1 MMLGELCAAE
11 FPGRCAG
18 VFFTRRNLSHLL
30 KYFLTIVSRLLIV
43 LNMAPSTDYQKAYES
58 AKQELAD
65 LLAKQQEVER
75 RMVLVRQSLQT
86 LAGLCE
92 SEGVQFNPS
101 AEASYLL
108 EQSSLADEIR
118 TVLKAASPDFLR
130 PNQVKCA
137 LERLG
142 HDLTEYQ
149 NSQATIHMVLKR
161 MAESG
166 EVQENTDSQ
175 DGKKTYRLVGPNAAA
190 ALATEQGEKNEKSND
205 SRSTHDLR
213 SLGPGRHAGRRGRRG
228 SRRGHGRRR

>member
-1 MMLGELCAAE
+1 M
-11 FPGRCAG
+11 
-18 VFFTRRNLSHLL
+18 VFG
-30 KYFLTIVSRLLIV
+30 
-43 LNMAPSTDYQKAYES
+43 MAPSTDYQKAYES

-86 LAGLCE
+86 LASLCE
-92 SEGVQFNPS
+92 SEGVQFDPS

-108 EQSSLADEIR
+108 ERSSLADEIR
-118 TVLKAASPDFLR
+118 TILNAASPGSLR

-149 NSQATIHMVLKR
+149 NPQATIHMVLKR

-166 EVQENTDSQ
+166 EVQENTIPQ
-175 DGKKTYRLVGPNAAA
+175 DGKKTYRIAGPNPAAS
-190 ALATEQGEKNEKSND
+190 LTTEQGEKDEKSMD
-205 SRSTHDLR
+205 ARSPHNMR
-213 SLGPGRHAGRRGRRG
+213 SSLPDRHAGGRGRRG
-228 SRRGHGRRR
+228 SRGRLGRRG